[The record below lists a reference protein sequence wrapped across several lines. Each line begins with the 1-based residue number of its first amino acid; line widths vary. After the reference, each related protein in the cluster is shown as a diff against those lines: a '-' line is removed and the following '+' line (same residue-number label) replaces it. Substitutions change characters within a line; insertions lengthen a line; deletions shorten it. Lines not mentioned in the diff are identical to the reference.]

1 MFSCFLGKYELS
13 ILASRVNRS
22 RSRWPPGTSCV
33 KTCSGKRWWQ
43 AGTLPSTV
51 RASAR
56 TPLPE
61 YRISIKIWKYGD
73 TQKKDGQNR
82 ENNVVNL

>member
-51 RASAR
+51 RAGAR

-61 YRISIKIWKYGD
+61 YRIFIKIWNYGD
-73 TQKKDGQNR
+73 TQKKDGQNC